1 MATSLAA
8 WRASDGTS
16 LLRERL
22 RAAAVGDMVRLKTE
36 EDPARAAWLRGRV
49 SALEAA
55 YDMTE
60 ED

>member
-1 MATSLAA
+1 MTSLAA
-8 WRASDGTS
+8 WRASDGTAF
-16 LLRERL
+16 LRERL
-22 RAAAVGDMVRLKTE
+22 RAAAVGDMIRLKTE
-36 EDPARAAWLRGRV
+36 DDPSRAAWLRGRV